1 MTERSFQRWQSRAIE
16 QKHNTSSLLL
26 GLSGAALGFSVSLLG
41 KQTAYLGFFESVA
54 FQTHVF
60 AQLISIGAGVAFSIN
75 RVRDFDLT
83 SSIARAREK
92 DRPSSSLPHMR
103 ARVKKFGRITRRLY
117 LGQILAFIVGAL
129 AFLVFVIAH
138 YRHLLYA

>member
-1 MTERSFQRWQSRAIE
+1 MAQRSFQKWQARAIE

-41 KQTAYLGFFESVA
+41 KQTGYLGFLESVA

-60 AQLISIGAGVAFSIN
+60 AQLISIGAGVAFSTN

-92 DRPSSSLPHMR
+92 NPSASSLASMR

-117 LGQILAFIVGAL
+117 FTQIVTFIVGAL
-129 AFLVFVIAH
+129 AFLAFVIAH
-138 YRHLLYA
+138 YRHVLYA